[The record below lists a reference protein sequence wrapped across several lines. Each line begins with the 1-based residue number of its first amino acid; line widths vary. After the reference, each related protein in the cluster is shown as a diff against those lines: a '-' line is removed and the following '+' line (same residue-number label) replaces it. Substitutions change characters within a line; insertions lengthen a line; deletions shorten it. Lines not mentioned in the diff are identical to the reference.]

1 MYSLEHI
8 FSEAANDSECGN
20 LDTLMYEARLL
31 RGMKIVKDGETKE
44 IAIYNTT
51 LGGDFYRE
59 VTPEQYELFQEN
71 GWKIGVYVLS
81 LSNYRRKLSSIE
93 HKIKEEMNG
102 RKNAKSIQMAKSRRL
117 TILQNFSEV
126 STKLNELQ
134 NV

>member
-59 VTPEQYELFQEN
+59 VTQEQYELFQEN